1 MSSPEKRT
9 FRPEGLARQFVSCQ
23 CFFRLTLDGL
33 SKRGT
38 SRSLDFLKLKTVSY
52 ETFIRYQNDM
62 EDLLPERE
70 GCEKD
75 SDIDSDDDVNP
86 ADVVFG
92 GMPLRMTSGSTVIC
106 SKRLDL

>member
-1 MSSPEKRT
+1 MSSPAEKRT
-9 FRPEGLARQFVSCQ
+9 FRPEGLAQHFFSCR

-38 SRSLDFLKLKTVSY
+38 SRSLDFVKLKEVSY

-75 SDIDSDDDVNP
+75 SNIDSDDD
-86 ADVVFG
+86 
-92 GMPLRMTSGSTVIC
+92 
-106 SKRLDL
+106 